1 MKEIKIQDVLGLIE
15 GKILCGDANSVIRN
29 ASNDTRTLEKGET
42 YFALVGE
49 KANGAI
55 YCKNAIE
62 KGATV
67 CVIQDYEFTKEELE
81 EFGKKATIVKVA
93 NAEDALVKIAAYK
106 RNLYDIEVVG
116 ITGSVGKTSTKDVVA
131 HVLEQKFKVQKTK
144 GNQNNRIGLP
154 LTIMGLDDHDV
165 LVTEMGMNHLG
176 EIEELSKIARPTLSL
191 ITNVGTS
198 HIGYLGSREN
208 ILKAKL
214 EILEGMKEPKIIINN
229 DNDLLNKW
237 AKEEKNV
244 EKITYGIK
252 EPSDYVAENVV
263 MKEDGNT
270 FDVTINQKN
279 YKFETKKA
287 GEPFVLNSLAAI
299 AVGNYY
305 GIEIEKIQKAIK
317 EVEITKNRMDIEN
330 TDDYCII
337 KDFYNASFESIK
349 PSLEY
354 LAGLNGG
361 NKIAVLGDIKEVGD
375 FSQEIHTNVGTEVA
389 KNKIDYLIT
398 VGKEAK
404 YIAEGAMDAGMDPDR
419 VFAYKTNIQ
428 ATMRLK
434 EIAQKGDKILIKA
447 SNSMKFGEIYEGLL
461 RKVRVAVVV
470 GGMSSEHPISLL
482 SGQSILRNIDK
493 NKYDVKVVYI
503 AKNSLVYEYTGSA
516 DNLPN
521 EDLNDLRQELNL
533 IDAIKEQDVVF
544 PVLHGQFGED
554 GSIQGVFEMIEK
566 PYVGC
571 GVFASSSCM
580 DKEYTKKL
588 VAQEGIPVAKAVIV
602 NKLKHSYIIG
612 NETENK
618 YDINTLVENIEKEID
633 YPLFVKPSREGSSF
647 GVTKAENREGLITSI
662 KEAEKFDTKILVEE
676 EIKGRELE
684 CGVLGNLDVISSE
697 VGEVKSAETF
707 YTFDAKYN
715 NSESKTLIPAP
726 IDESVRNQIK
736 KYSERAFKAI
746 EGTGLAR
753 VDFFLSREGKVIL
766 NEINTLP
773 GFTKISMYPKLFEAA
788 GIEYSKL
795 IDELIKL
802 AIDR

>member
-1 MKEIKIQDVLGLIE
+1 
-15 GKILCGDANSVIRN
+15 
-29 ASNDTRTLEKGET
+29 
-42 YFALVGE
+42 
-49 KANGAI
+49 
-55 YCKNAIE
+55 
-62 KGATV
+62 
-67 CVIQDYEFTKEELE
+67 
-81 EFGKKATIVKVA
+81 
-93 NAEDALVKIAAYK
+93 
-106 RNLYDIEVVG
+106 
-116 ITGSVGKTSTKDVVA
+116 
-131 HVLEQKFKVQKTK
+131 
-144 GNQNNRIGLP
+144 
-154 LTIMGLDDHDV
+154 
-165 LVTEMGMNHLG
+165 
-176 EIEELSKIARPTLSL
+176 
-191 ITNVGTS
+191 
-198 HIGYLGSREN
+198 
-208 ILKAKL
+208 
-214 EILEGMKEPKIIINN
+214 
-229 DNDLLNKW
+229 
-237 AKEEKNV
+237 
-244 EKITYGIK
+244 
-252 EPSDYVAENVV
+252 

-361 NKIAVLGDIKEVGD
+361 NKIAVLGDIKEVGN

-434 EIAQKGDKILIKA
+434 EIVQKGDKILIKA

-588 VAQEGIPVAKAVIV
+588 VAREGIPVAKAVIV

-618 YDINTLVENIEKEID
+618 YDIDTLVENIEKEID

-647 GVTKAENREGLITSI
+647 GVTKAENREGLINSI